1 MYVGGCFDKYI
12 SAATWPPQIKI
23 PSSAPARCAISLDKK
38 ITTRYTGS
46 TWSLPTPWRYIN
58 HKPKR
63 RVHFLLFISS
73 CSDCLLRFPRSFT
86 ASLPPS
92 LSLSLSLSLCF
103 DVVGDSP
110 ENRRPYGWASE
121 CRRAKRKMKI
131 FVKTLKGTHF
141 EIEVKPE
148 DSVPILLLLIS
159 QLLEILFYVRF
170 LWRLCG

>member
-23 PSSAPARCAISLDKK
+23 PNSAPARCAISLDKK

-63 RVHFLLFISS
+63 RVQLLLFISS

-92 LSLSLSLSLCF
+92 LPLSLSLCF

-110 ENRRPYGWASE
+110 ESRRLTRESE
-121 CRRAKRKMKI
+121 
-131 FVKTLKGTHF
+131 T
-141 EIEVKPE
+141 
-148 DSVPILLLLIS
+148 
-159 QLLEILFYVRF
+159 VRMSE
-170 LWRLCG
+170 RVS